1 MRQPAAGGAEPN
13 GYHRLM
19 PSSGHI
25 EPLLEGVWAARGTDL
40 LLTAGAP
47 ALMRVDGALRR
58 LGTKVLEP
66 HEVDKLV
73 LGVLG
78 RDMADRFKQACHVD
92 FAFSWGGKARIR
104 GNAFMQKGSAAL
116 SLRIIPFAIPSFAE
130 LGLPAIVEEW
140 VRLPKGLVLVT
151 GPTGS
156 GKSTSLAAMIDHI
169 NTNRALHILTIEDPV
184 EYVHVHKRS
193 AVNQREVGTDTESF
207 AEALRAALR
216 EDPDVV
222 MVGEM
227 RDPESVQ
234 AALTIAETG
243 HLVFAS
249 LHTNDSAQSLDRIV
263 DVFPSLQQPQIR
275 LQLAHTLAGILN
287 QQLIPRI
294 GGGRVAAFEVL
305 RGTSAIC
312 NLIREGKTRQIRNL
326 VLTGQRT
333 GMQTLEDALSELV
346 ATGVVDYEEAI
357 QWTVHPHEVRRPL
370 PMVPP
375 AAVYPGR

>member
-1 MRQPAAGGAEPN
+1 
-13 GYHRLM
+13 M
-19 PSSGHI
+19 PSTAHI
-25 EPLLEGVWAARGTDL
+25 EPLLEAVWAARGTDL

-47 ALMRVDGALRR
+47 PLVRVDGGLRG
-58 LGTKVLEP
+58 LGTKVLDAA
-66 HEVDKLV
+66 EVDKLV
-73 LGVLG
+73 LSVLG
-78 RDMADRFKQACHVD
+78 KELAERFHRSRQID
-92 FAFSWGGKARIR
+92 FAFSWAGKARVR
-104 GNAFMQKGSAAL
+104 GNAFLQKGSSAL
-116 SLRIIPFAIPSFAE
+116 SMRVIPFAIPSFVE
-130 LGLPAIVEEW
+130 LGLPPIVEEW
-140 VRLPKGLVLVT
+140 VRLPKGMVLVT

-169 NTNRALHILTIEDPV
+169 NTNRAVHVLTIEDPI
-184 EYVHVHKRS
+184 EYIHSHKRS
-193 AVNQREVGTDTESF
+193 AVNQREIGSDSDSF
-207 AEALRAALR
+207 AGALRAALR

-227 RDPESVQ
+227 RDPESIQ

-263 DVFPSLQQPQIR
+263 DVFPSLQQPQVR

-305 RGTSAIC
+305 IGTGAIC

-326 VLTGQRT
+326 VSTGQRT
-333 GMQTLEDALSELV
+333 GMQTLEASLSNLV
-346 ATGVVDYEEAI
+346 AMGVVAYEEAVL
-357 QWTVHPHEVRRPL
+357 WTVHPEEVKRPA
-370 PMVPP
+370 PVAFEPVPSP
-375 AAVYPGR
+375 SGN